1 MTEDEKQIELSDMSA
16 LEWYRYGWVWFVF
29 TIPFAAV
36 LFGIVMIVSANYQP
50 DDVVVDN
57 YYKEGK
63 GINKRIARDAK
74 AVELGVQVTL
84 AALTETGAVF
94 GIEAAGGDVQM
105 SLFHVTDQKQ
115 DMSFQLVSQGEGVY
129 TVSSAEFARRLS
141 LPGIWYIEFTDDNWR
156 LRTRLQTPISTL
168 ELGPS

>member
-1 MTEDEKQIELSDMSA
+1 MTEDDKQSELPDNPA
-16 LEWYRYGWVWFVF
+16 QQWYRYGWVWFVF

-74 AVELGVQVTL
+74 AAELGVQVTL

-94 GIEAAGGDVQM
+94 DIEEAGGDVQM
-105 SLFHVTDQKQ
+105 SLFHVTDQQQ
-115 DMSFQLVSQGEGVY
+115 DMSFQLVSQGEGTY

-141 LPGIWYIEFTDDNWR
+141 QPGIWYIEFTDYNWR
-156 LRTRLQTPISTL
+156 LRTRLQTPVSML

>member
-1 MTEDEKQIELSDMSA
+1 MTEDDKYRELPVESTG
-16 LEWYRYGWVWFVF
+16 EWYRYGWVWFVF

-74 AVELGVQVTL
+74 ADELGVRVTL
-84 AALTETGAVF
+84 EALTDTGAVF
-94 GIEAAGGDVQM
+94 GIEAAGGDIQM

-115 DMSFQLVSQGEGVY
+115 DMTFQLVSQGEGVY
-129 TVSSAEFARRLS
+129 TVSSAEFARRLNQ
-141 LPGIWYIEFTDDNWR
+141 PGIWYIEFTDYDWR

-168 ELGPS
+168 ALGPS

>member
-1 MTEDEKQIELSDMSA
+1 MTEDDKQIELSDKSGR
-16 LEWYRYGWVWFVF
+16 EWYRYGWVWFVF

-74 AVELGVQVTL
+74 ATELGVRVTL

-94 GIEAAGGDVQM
+94 SIEEAGGDVQM
-105 SLFHVTDQKQ
+105 SLFHVTDQQQ
-115 DMSFQLVSQGEGVY
+115 DMSFQLVFEGEGVY
-129 TVSSAEFARRLS
+129 TVSSAEFSRRLS
-141 LPGIWYIEFTDDNWR
+141 QPGIWYIEFTDYDWR
-156 LRTRLQTPISTL
+156 LRTRLQTPISML
-168 ELGPS
+168 ELGSS

>member
-1 MTEDEKQIELSDMSA
+1 MTEDDKQIELSA
-16 LEWYRYGWVWFVF
+16 LPVREWYRYGWVWFVF

-36 LFGIVMIVSANYQP
+36 LFGIVMIISANYQP

-63 GINKRIARDAK
+63 GINKLIAQDAK
-74 AVELGVQVTL
+74 AAELGVQVSL

-94 GIEAAGGDVQM
+94 DIEKAGGDIQM

-141 LPGIWYIEFTDDNWR
+141 QPGIWYIECTDSHWR
-156 LRTRLQTPISTL
+156 LRERLQTPTSMM